1 MEYENKEYIY
11 IPMEIIYYNIS
22 STSKLLYGILYK
34 ETYKGHKGYDKDYKQ
49 LAILLDTT
57 TRTIYN
63 CIKEL
68 KENKLV
74 ETFITI
80 EKKKTLTLNKPEYKA
95 PQNLHDLFRR
105 IK

>member
-1 MEYENKEYIY
+1 MDNKVYIY
-11 IPMEIIYYNIS
+11 IPIELLYYNIS
-22 STSKLLYGILYK
+22 STSKLLYGLLYK
-34 ETYKGHKGYDKDYKQ
+34 ETYKGHKGYEKDFKN
-49 LAILLDTT
+49 LAITLDTT

-80 EKKKTLTLNKPEYKA
+80 EKKKTITINLPEYKE
-95 PQNLHDLFRR
+95 PKTIQDLFRR